1 MARPNPFRAVSQFLF
16 RPLERMIKRTVDR
29 RLKELGYLQAGPPP
43 AAGLDTLQLERE
55 LLRIESLRRKL
66 YPADGKPH
74 VE

>member
-1 MARPNPFRAVSQFLF
+1 
-16 RPLERMIKRTVDR
+16 MIKRTVDR